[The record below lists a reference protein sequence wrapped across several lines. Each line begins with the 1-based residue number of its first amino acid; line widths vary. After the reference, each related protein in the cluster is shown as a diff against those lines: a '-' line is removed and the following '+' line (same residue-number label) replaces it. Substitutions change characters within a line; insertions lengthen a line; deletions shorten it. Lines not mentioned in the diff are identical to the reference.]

1 MAPRTRRLSLVIF
14 ALVIGALVVAG
25 CGGSDKSTTTTAT
38 TASTTAASGVDAAV
52 AKLVPAAVKSKGT
65 LTAASDATY
74 PPLESIGTD
83 GKTLEGADVDLGE
96 AIGKLMGVKVKFVNQ
111 TFDSIIPGLQ
121 AGKYGLGISSFTDT
135 KEREKVVDFVT
146 YLTAGTSFYEKT
158 SGPDVEKLADLCG
171 HSVAVEKG
179 TTQQNDATAQSKKC
193 KVTVHVFPDQTGAN
207 QALSSGRADIVMADT
222 PPAAFAVNSVG
233 RQVQAVQDVL
243 RQRAVRDRD
252 PQGQRHGAGGP
263 RRGQGPDGQR
273 PVRRDPQEVGSG
285 HREDHQP
292 DDQRSDELV
301 AATGAGDGRHSTPHS
316 IGCTARPDD
325 IRAVPVRHYGRW
337 LAAAIVVLIA
347 GRLIYSVAT
356 NANFEW
362 GTIGHFLFDHRILH
376 GVVVTLELT
385 VLSMIDRHP
394 ARRGSGGHA
403 PVTQSADRRRE
414 LVLHLDLPRDPG
426 PGPDPALVQ
435 RRRAV
440 PADHARPAVHPC
452 QRKRSDHPVRRRN
465 ARAGAQRGRLHG
477 GDRPRGAAVG
487 R

>member
-1 MAPRTRRLSLVIF
+1 VIF

-179 TTQQNDATAQSKKC
+179 TTQQKDATAQSKKC
-193 KVTVHVFPDQTGAN
+193 KVTVLVFPDQTGAN

-222 PPAAFAVNSVG
+222 PPAAFAVNQSGGKFKLSKTSYANAPYGIAIPKGNGVAP
-233 RQVQAVQDVL
+233 AV
-243 RQRAVRDRD
+243 
-252 PQGQRHGAGGP
+252 
-263 RRGQGPDGQR
+263 
-273 PVRRDPQEVGSG
+273 
-285 HREDHQP
+285 
-292 DDQRSDELV
+292 
-301 AATGAGDGRHSTPHS
+301 
-316 IGCTARPDD
+316 
-325 IRAVPVRHYGRW
+325 
-337 LAAAIVVLIA
+337 LAAVKALMANGQYDAILKKWGLDTGKITNPTIN
-347 GRLIYSVAT
+347 GAT
-356 NANFEW
+356 
-362 GTIGHFLFDHRILH
+362 
-376 GVVVTLELT
+376 
-385 VLSMIDRHP
+385 S
-394 ARRGSGGHA
+394 
-403 PVTQSADRRRE
+403 
-414 LVLHLDLPRDPG
+414 
-426 PGPDPALVQ
+426 
-435 RRRAV
+435 
-440 PADHARPAVHPC
+440 
-452 QRKRSDHPVRRRN
+452 
-465 ARAGAQRGRLHG
+465 
-477 GDRPRGAAVG
+477 
-487 R
+487 